1 MDYIAK
7 ATEVLHQFKLKA
19 TRPRVAILAYLMT
32 HHNHPTVEVIAQ
44 QLHGDGKKL
53 ATIYNTLKLLEQHGV
68 VIELRNGDHSTHYDY
83 FSHPHFHIICAKCG
97 KIADVEYPNADRV
110 ETQML
115 AEAKNKLAIFRNGHM
130 LRFMVYVQF
139 VKESKLH
146 MILLRNSNKK
156 ATSNRSRFFISN

>member
-7 ATEVLHQFKLKA
+7 ATEVMHQFNLKA
-19 TRPRVAILAYLMT
+19 TRPRVAILAYLMR

-97 KIADVEYPNADRV
+97 RIADVEYPNADRV

-115 AEAKNKLAIFRNGHM
+115 AEANKQTGYTSQWSHVEIYGLCPACQKKQVAH
-130 LRFMVYVQF
+130 
-139 VKESKLH
+139 ESAQKPE
-146 MILLRNSNKK
+146 
-156 ATSNRSRFFISN
+156 

>member
-53 ATIYNTLKLLEQHGV
+53 ATIYNTLQLLEQHGV

-115 AEAKNKLAIFRNGHM
+115 AEAKKQTGYISQWSHVEIYGLCPVCQRKQVAHDTAKKL
-130 LRFMVYVQF
+130 
-139 VKESKLH
+139 E
-146 MILLRNSNKK
+146 
-156 ATSNRSRFFISN
+156 